1 MANIKNGQKIW
12 EMAGDISIQEV
23 IDEYG
28 SVEKAAQEAIDFCG
42 GTQQDFLDVVE
53 YLDTEIE
60 NQNEEDEEL

>member
-12 EMAGDISIQEV
+12 ELTGDISVQEA

-28 SVEKAAQEAIDFCG
+28 SIEKAAQEAVDFYG